1 MKKKAIQ
8 EIRAFNRWYTDMIGL
23 LDQHLLNSD
32 WSLAEA
38 RLIYEIHAGQP
49 IQASQLIAIMH
60 IDKSYLSRL
69 LKKLEKE
76 KIITKRRSPMNG
88 RAASRMSA
96 RYTRQLLKSF
106 LAPLATKTSRSP
118 IATATLRA
126 RPRRCTRKP
135 FFISF
140 TPFTPAIALT
150 VLRLQADAR

>member
-69 LKKLEKE
+69 LKKLEK
-76 KIITKRRSPMNG
+76 KKVITKRKSPG
-88 RAASRMSA
+88 DARAFLLSLTEKGMREFGLLNSASDEQVSRMLISLNEEQRA
-96 RYTRQLLKSF
+96 ELVGHMQAVMELLN
-106 LAPLATKTSRSP
+106 
-118 IATATLRA
+118 
-126 RPRRCTRKP
+126 
-135 FFISF
+135 
-140 TPFTPAIALT
+140 
-150 VLRLQADAR
+150 VN